1 MYACDTLEKI
11 LRDFVAA
18 KGWAWPDKAQVTP
31 ARDEKFGDVATNLAL
46 VLAPAVGLKPRD
58 LAAEICAAAQGA
70 GSAIARAEVA
80 GPGFVNVFYAPAF
93 WQATVREVLD
103 QGAAFGRSDAGAGR
117 KAQVEYVSANPT
129 GPLHIGH
136 GRGAALGDSLA
147 RVLRAAGYAVSTE
160 YYINDAGR
168 QMRLLGESVLF
179 RTRQAAGQ
187 APAEPEDW
195 YKGDY
200 VVDIAARLLAANPDL
215 LARPEAEA
223 VEFCKVAAVD
233 EIMAGIKTD
242 LADFR
247 VGHEV
252 WFSEKSLVDNGAV
265 EETFARLRD
274 TGLAFE
280 DGGALWMRTTDF
292 GDDKDRVLRKSSGEL
307 TYFASD
313 IAYHDHKY
321 NRGFD
326 LVVDIWGADHHGYV
340 PRMKAAVQAL
350 GRQADDLQVILVQL
364 VNLLRDGQPVA
375 MSTRSGQ
382 FDTLAE
388 VVAETGTD
396 AARFMFLSRKSDS
409 PLDFDLELVKRQTM
423 DNPVYYVQYAHA
435 RICSVMAKAAERGVA
450 FDLGSAADPAVLARL
465 DTPEDLRLLKLLA
478 QFPDTV
484 AGAARQLAPHFVSFY
499 LLDLAGTLHRYYT
512 VHQVLGA
519 DSPGLMQ
526 ARLLLMAAVARVLQT
541 GLDLLGVSAPERME
555 RSEAPGAESSPE
567 A

>member
-1 MYACDTLEKI
+1 MHACDTLEKI

-18 KGWAWPDKAQVTP
+18 KGWTWPDKAQVTP
-31 ARDEKFGDVATNLAL
+31 TKDEKFGDVATNLAL
-46 VLAPAVGLKPRD
+46 VLAPGVGMKPRD
-58 LAAEICAAAQGA
+58 LAAEVSAAVQAANPG
-70 GSAIARAEVA
+70 IAKTEVA

-93 WQATVREVLD
+93 WQATVGEVLEA
-103 QGAAFGRSDAGAGR
+103 GAGFGRSAQGAGR
-117 KAQVEYVSANPT
+117 KVQVEYVSANPT

-136 GRGAALGDSLA
+136 GRGAAVGDSLA
-147 RVLRAAGYAVSTE
+147 RVLRAAGFEVSTE

-179 RTRQAAGQ
+179 RARQAAGQ
-187 APAEPEDW
+187 TPAEPGDW

-200 VVDIAARLLAANPDL
+200 VIDIAKRLLAENPDL
-215 LARPEAEA
+215 LERPEAEA

-265 EETFARLRD
+265 EQTFARLKE
-274 TGLAFE
+274 TGLGFE
-280 DGGALWMRTTDF
+280 ADGALWMRTTDF

-350 GRQADDLQVILVQL
+350 GRSADDLAVILVQL

-375 MSTRSGQ
+375 MSTRAGQ
-382 FDTLAE
+382 FETLAD
-388 VVAETGTD
+388 VVAETGAD

-409 PLDFDLELVKRQTM
+409 HLDFDLELVKQQSM

-435 RICSVMAKAAERGVA
+435 RICSVMAKAAERGVPVTRE
-450 FDLGSAADPAVLARL
+450 GAADPAVLAAL
-465 DTPEDLRLLKLLA
+465 STPEDLRLLKLLA
-478 QFPDTV
+478 QFPATV
-484 AGAARQLAPHFVSFY
+484 ASAAKQLAPHYVSFY
-499 LLDLAGTLHRYYT
+499 LMDLAGSLHRYYT

-519 DSPGLMQ
+519 DAPDVVQ
-526 ARLLLMAAVARVLQT
+526 ARLLLMQAVAQVVKN
-541 GLDLLGVSAPERME
+541 GLDLLGVTAPERM
-555 RSEAPGAESSPE
+555 
-567 A
+567 

>member
-1 MYACDTLEKI
+1 MHACETLETI
-11 LRDFVAA
+11 LRDYVAG
-18 KGWAWPDKAQVTP
+18 KGWTWPDKAQVTP
-31 ARDEKFGDVATNLAL
+31 TKDEKFGDVATNLAL
-46 VLAPAVGLKPRD
+46 VLASQAGLKPRD
-58 LAAEICAAAQGA
+58 LAADICAAVQAA
-70 GSAIARAEVA
+70 GSAVAKAEAA

-93 WQATVREVLD
+93 WQATVGEVL
-103 QGAAFGRSDAGAGR
+103 AADAAYGRGSLGAGR
-117 KAQVEYVSANPT
+117 KVQVEYVSANPT

-136 GRGAALGDSLA
+136 GRGAAVGDSLA
-147 RVLRAAGYAVSTE
+147 RVLRAAGFEVSTE

-168 QMRLLGESVLF
+168 QMRLLGDSVLF
-179 RTRQAAGQ
+179 RARQVAGQ
-187 APAEPEDW
+187 TPAEPEDW

-200 VVDIAARLLAANPDL
+200 VIDIAKRLLAENPDL
-215 LARPEAEA
+215 LERPEAEA

-242 LADFR
+242 LTDFR

-265 EETFARLRD
+265 EQTFARLKE

-280 DGGALWMRTTDF
+280 ADGALWMRTTDF

-375 MSTRSGQ
+375 MSTRAGQ
-382 FDTLAE
+382 FETLAD
-388 VVAETGTD
+388 VVAETGAD

-409 PLDFDLELVKRQTM
+409 HLDFDLELVKQQSM

-435 RICSVMAKAAERGVA
+435 RICSVLRKGAERGVA
-450 FDLGSAADPAVLARL
+450 AGQAESNILAL
-465 DTPEDLRLLKLLA
+465 LSTPEDLRLLKLLA

-484 AGAARQLAPHFVSFY
+484 AGAAKQLAPHFVSFY
-499 LLDLAGTLHRYYT
+499 LMDLAGSLHRYYT
-512 VHQVLGA
+512 VHKVLGA
-519 DSPGLMQ
+519 DSPDLVQ
-526 ARLLLMAAVARVLQT
+526 ARLLLMAAVARVVRS
-541 GLDLLGVSAPERME
+541 GLDLLGVTAPERME
-555 RSEAPGAESSPE
+555 RGESGGEDASS
-567 A
+567 AA